1 MALSSPSAAGI
12 MIDAAAPVLTTSS
25 SFSSVASSH
34 PSPAASGY
42 DGTFDNMLSS
52 GGNTSQS
59 SLVSAGQPAQF
70 ISLLSCPPILV
81 CLVENIGVNDLKSL
95 RLVCTHANDIIADSA
110 IYHSY
115 LKRLA
120 ISCSEATSAC
130 RWATRRSKCF
140 RCEAEICNELPRRRR
155 IVSGVDAMDMQN
167 LPFGRNSEGQGR
179 SVDVWIRFGMP
190 NMPASYRQVKR
201 ALLHIFERAS
211 YARSLLVQ
219 LVQYVDGLAY
229 PDSLQL
235 RPHYLAAQTHT
246 YTHIH
251 LLDLDFGMVID
262 FIVTV
267 VSQERSKDA
276 DGREKLSGV

>member
-140 RCEAEICNELPRRRR
+140 RCEAEICNNC
-155 IVSGVDAMDMQN
+155 ISGVAPPTTMDMQN

-190 NMPASYRQVKR
+190 NMPASYRQVK
-201 ALLHIFERAS
+201 LLHIFERAS

>member
-140 RCEAEICNELPRRRR
+140 RCEAEICNNC
-155 IVSGVDAMDMQN
+155 ISGVAPPTTYSQRCRRVCN
-167 LPFGRNSEGQGR
+167 LCRPTLIRGRCSCEIVPRWICRTCHLVEILKDRDDQSMYGYVSACQICRRPIDKSNFSTFL
-179 SVDVWIRFGMP
+179 SV
-190 NMPASYRQVKR
+190 
-201 ALLHIFERAS
+201 
-211 YARSLLVQ
+211 LVTRDHC
-219 LVQYVDGLAY
+219 LCSWCNKWMA
-229 PDSLQL
+229 
-235 RPHYLAAQTHT
+235 
-246 YTHIH
+246 
-251 LLDLDFGMVID
+251 
-262 FIVTV
+262 
-267 VSQERSKDA
+267 
-276 DGREKLSGV
+276 